1 MSYVEYLKNQ
11 WIRSWKLDLV
21 IFKKISEAIFQT
33 FIKQKFYEKNLNK

>member
-1 MSYVEYLKNQ
+1 MDSIVKTSN
-11 WIRSWKLDLV
+11 LV